1 MAKKPPKKVA
11 AQKAAEAEET
21 SVYVVVTPLR
31 RNGEKFAI
39 GDEIALTATEAEN
52 LGIEV
57 VKPGSAA
64 KETE

>member
-1 MAKKPPKKVA
+1 MARTPAKKVA

-21 SVYVVVTPLR
+21 AVYEVVSPLR

-52 LGIEV
+52 IGIEV
-57 VKPGSAA
+57 VKPASAGA
-64 KETE
+64 KTE